1 MDSVTF
7 VGIDIKVIAR
17 EIASRGEV
25 AENWLEVPASIDT
38 AEVEDFVVEHFGE
51 PLDLEVESRNDD
63 GEVVRGWV
71 FPTVSPGLVAAPA
84 DGIEMIV
91 VPFVRFPDG
100 TRRELFDYMAELDRE
115 FRKLAVGIDPQA
127 RIPGTPAH
135 CRPTTLLADEHIEIY
150 STDPDLLTLQIAGWI
165 RRAIREGH
173 TYLVFDLAATGRYV
187 QFVTNDGTP
196 LRGEVS
202 GDRHLGSG
210 QRLSTEEHAGLI
222 AAGWFGPGSCNDDSG
237 NYWVEW
243 GKPRH
248 TEFADYL
255 VRSRPDEAAQI
266 ASATLWSVF
275 GVKDPSEIEVTAG
288 PAWQDGD

>member
-1 MDSVTF
+1 MNSVTF

-17 EIASRGEV
+17 ETTSRGEV

-38 AEVEDFVVEHFGE
+38 ADVEEFVVERFGE
-51 PLDLEVESRNDD
+51 PLDLEVESRSDQ

-71 FPTVSPGLVAAPA
+71 FPTVSPGLIAGPA
-84 DGIEMIV
+84 EGIEMIV

-115 FRKLAVGIDPQA
+115 FRELALGIDPQA
-127 RIPGTPAH
+127 HIPGTPAS
-135 CRPTTLLADEHIEIY
+135 CRPAALLADEHIAVY

-173 TYLVFDLAATGRYV
+173 TYLVFDLTATGRYV
-187 QFVTNDGTP
+187 QFVTHDGTP

-202 GDRHLGSG
+202 GDRHLSSS
-210 QRLSTEEHAGLI
+210 QRLSPAEHEALI
-222 AAGWFGPGSCNDDSG
+222 AAGWSGPESCDEDCG
-237 NYWVEW
+237 NYWVQW
-243 GKPRH
+243 GKPRR
-248 TEFADYL
+248 TEFADYQ
-255 VRSRPDEAAQI
+255 VKSRPDEAAQI

-275 GVKDPSEIEVTAG
+275 GVKDPAEIEVTAG
-288 PAWQDGD
+288 PAWQAGD